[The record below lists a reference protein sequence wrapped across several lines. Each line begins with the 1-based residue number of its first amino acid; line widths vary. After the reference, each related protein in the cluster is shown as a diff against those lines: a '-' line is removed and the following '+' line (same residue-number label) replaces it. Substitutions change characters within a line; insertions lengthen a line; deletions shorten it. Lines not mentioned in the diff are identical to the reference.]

1 MLEVMEQGCRVRL
14 QAEERHVKVFSD
26 STCVDLNRI
35 LPGDSL
41 REGTLY
47 GNMPVF
53 SLLASL
59 SVWEYLT
66 GLVAAIR

>member
-1 MLEVMEQGCRVRL
+1 M
-14 QAEERHVKVFSD
+14 KVFSD